1 MFTLQQASDL
11 ATKESRWIWNNRDC
25 NEIVILELF
34 QVQSFVDTLFNVN
47 HENENY
53 RIRRPIESFGDNK

>member
-1 MFTLQQASDL
+1 MFILQQASDL
-11 ATKESRWIWNNRDC
+11 ATKESRWIWNNRDG

-47 HENENY
+47 HEIENY